1 VVAGGEPT
9 RAVIEVLGTC
19 APPAATNEPLPGQS
33 PQAGRSFLLRRTG
46 AAEVTETVVPGDKCR
61 SCGWR

>member
-19 APPAATNEPLPGQS
+19 APPAATNEPSPGES

-46 AAEVTETVVPGDKCR
+46 AAEVAETVVPGDKCR